1 MHYKFRSS
9 ALLLAAGVILGGCA
23 STQTMPVPLGDG
35 AKGTLIDCSDW
46 RLGVSDCLEAA
57 NERCDGDYEVIAS
70 TGEQWQ
76 AHTGVTGLLA
86 DLDRAM
92 IIRCADE

>member
-1 MHYKFRSS
+1 MQQKICTSVFI
-9 ALLLAAGVILGGCA
+9 LGAGLILGGCA
-23 STQTMPVPLGDG
+23 GTEKTPVSLGDG
-35 AKGTLIDCSDW
+35 AEGTLIDCSGW
-46 RLGVSDCLEAA
+46 HLGVRDCIEVA

-70 TGEQWQ
+70 TAEQWQ
-76 AHTGVTGLLA
+76 ARTGVTGLLA